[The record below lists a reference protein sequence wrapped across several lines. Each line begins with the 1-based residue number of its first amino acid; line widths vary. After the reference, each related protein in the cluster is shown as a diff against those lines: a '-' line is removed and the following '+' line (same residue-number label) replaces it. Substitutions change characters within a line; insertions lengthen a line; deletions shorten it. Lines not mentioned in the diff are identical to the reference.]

1 MPHKTHSQ
9 GAPRN
14 QCLHLS
20 DIQSLPFALKSVGV
34 GIIKTTTTTKKNPTW
49 YPEFFIVVF

>member
-34 GIIKTTTTTKKNPTW
+34 GIIKTTTTTTKHPTW